1 MHITL
6 EIVEFQERTRVRNL
20 LKTKKAILRQE
31 RKSSEVVEN
40 STEQGFGE
48 RTLNSRQLLA
58 PA

>member
-40 STEQGFGE
+40 SREQGFGE